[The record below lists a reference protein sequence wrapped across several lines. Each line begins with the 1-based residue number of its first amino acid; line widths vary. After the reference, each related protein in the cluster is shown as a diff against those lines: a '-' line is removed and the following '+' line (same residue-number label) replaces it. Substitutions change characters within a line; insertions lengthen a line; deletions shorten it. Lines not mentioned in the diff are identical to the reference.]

1 MTWKQIKEK
10 CTISIDIEIVSGL
23 SSSDWFYLIPT
34 IKCTKIIKYYEIE
47 FDFLTLY
54 LYASFSKHEDD
65 L

>member
-10 CTISIDIEIVSGL
+10 CTINIDIEIVSGL
-23 SSSDWFYLIPT
+23 SSDDWFYLIPT
-34 IKCTKIIKYYEIE
+34 IKCMKTNKFYEIE
-47 FDFLTLY
+47 FDFLIFY

>member
-10 CTISIDIEIVSGL
+10 CTIDIDVEIAISL
-23 SSSDWFYLIPT
+23 FSSDWFYFIPT
-34 IKCTKIIKYYEIE
+34 IKCMKTFKYYEIE
-47 FDFLTLY
+47 FDFLTFY